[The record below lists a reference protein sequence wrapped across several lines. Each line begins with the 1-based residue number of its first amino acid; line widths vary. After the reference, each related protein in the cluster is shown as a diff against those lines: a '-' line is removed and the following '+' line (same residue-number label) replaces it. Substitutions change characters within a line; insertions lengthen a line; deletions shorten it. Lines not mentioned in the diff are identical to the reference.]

1 MGISKKFFFNES
13 FRAHIT
19 IASEENRQR
28 IFVDGRLIHDF
39 IDNGKPCL
47 SEVGWQ
53 HSLPCNN
60 TSSIPRHGAI
70 GIRHT
75 QKQKALY
82 DNFKIYTLIEN

>member
-1 MGISKKFFFNES
+1 MGISKTFFFNES

-28 IFVDGRLIHDF
+28 IFVDGRLINGF

-47 SEVGWQ
+47 SEVGW
-53 HSLPCNN
+53 HN
-60 TSSIPRHGAI
+60 
-70 GIRHT
+70 